1 MTTGPPKTD
10 GAHGEHWLSPTVVAL
25 LERHRAGHA
34 VEREGAPSWQTY
46 YAGRCRCSLV
56 VSLFVVL
63 QDLRPRARHEQGQ
76 PGAEHDQLRRSCG
89 AR

>member
-10 GAHGEHWLSPTVVAL
+10 GAHGEHWLSPTVLAL

-46 YAGRCRCSLV
+46 YARRCR
-56 VSLFVVL
+56 
-63 QDLRPRARHEQGQ
+63 
-76 PGAEHDQLRRSCG
+76 
-89 AR
+89 

>member
-25 LERHRAGHA
+25 RRTPPS
-34 VEREGAPSWQTY
+34 RPRRRTRGAPSWRTY
-46 YAGRCRCSLV
+46 YARRCRCSLV

-76 PGAEHDQLRRSCG
+76 AGAEHDQLRRSCG

>member
-10 GAHGEHWLSPTVVAL
+10 GAHGEHWLSPTVLAL
-25 LERHRAGHA
+25 SNATEPATPSNER
-34 VEREGAPSWQTY
+34 GAELADVLRRTL
-46 YAGRCRCSLV
+46 SLQPRRQP
-56 VSLFVVL
+56 LRVL

-76 PGAEHDQLRRSCG
+76 AGAEHDQLRRSCG